1 MDGSVGVRPVGMNLR
16 VLAVLAALALAGCSS
31 FGSKA
36 DVPLPDP
43 NTYPANYR
51 ADIVTFLRLSLND
64 RALFHGAMIAQP
76 VLKPIVD
83 AQRYMV
89 CVQLNGHGETLNKV
103 AIYVGGRIQQFVD
116 SSPDQCGD
124 AAYQPFKELAAAI
137 PAA

>member
-1 MDGSVGVRPVGMNLR
+1 VRPVGMNFR
-16 VLAVLAALALAGCSS
+16 VLAVLAALALAGCSA
-31 FGSKA
+31 FGTKA
-36 DVPLPDP
+36 EAPLPDP

-51 ADIVTFLRLSLND
+51 ADIVTFLRMSLND
-64 RALFHGAMIAQP
+64 RGMFRGAMIAQP
-76 VLKPIVD
+76 VLKPIAD

-89 CVQLNGHGETLNKV
+89 CVQLNGHGQVLNKV
-103 AIYVGGRIQQFVD
+103 AVYVGGRIQQFVD

>member
-1 MDGSVGVRPVGMNLR
+1 VRPVGINFA

-31 FGSKA
+31 FGGSKA
-36 DVPLPDP
+36 DAPLPDP

-51 ADIVTFLRLSLND
+51 TDIVAFLRQSLTD
-64 RALFHGAMIAQP
+64 RALFRGAMIAQP
-76 VLKPIVD
+76 VLKPIAD

-89 CVQLNGHGETLNKV
+89 CVQLNSRGQILNKV
-103 AIYVGGRIQQFVD
+103 AIYVGGRIQQFID

-124 AAYQPFKELAAAI
+124 AAYAPFKELTAAM